1 MLTAMPK
8 PIKTTVST
16 VDDVIDALGGTHATA
31 QLFGVTEAAVSNWRV
46 RGLPPRR
53 FLKFTH
59 VLASRGI
66 TAPPSLWRMFAAA
79 E

>member
-1 MLTAMPK
+1 MPK
-8 PIKTTVST
+8 PIQVMVKT
-16 VDDVIDALGGTHATA
+16 VDELVDALGGTHAAA
-31 QLFGVTEAAVSNWRV
+31 QLFGVTDAAVANWRT

-53 FLKFTH
+53 FLTFKH

-66 TAPPSLWRMFAAA
+66 AAPPSLFRMFEAA

>member
-1 MLTAMPK
+1 MPR
-8 PIKTTVST
+8 PIKTTAKT
-16 VDDVIDALGGTHATA
+16 VDDVIDALGGTHAA
-31 QLFGVTEAAVSNWRV
+31 ALLFGVTDAAVANWRT

-53 FLKFTH
+53 FLTFKH

-66 TAPPSLWRMFAAA
+66 VAPPSLWRMFEAA

>member
-1 MLTAMPK
+1 M
-8 PIKTTVST
+8 PIKITPQT
-16 VDDVIDALGGTHATA
+16 VDDVIDALGGTHAAA
-31 QLFGVTEAAVSNWRV
+31 QLFGVTDAAVANWRV

-53 FLKFTH
+53 FLTFRA

-66 TAPPSLWRMFAAA
+66 AAPPSLFRMFEAA